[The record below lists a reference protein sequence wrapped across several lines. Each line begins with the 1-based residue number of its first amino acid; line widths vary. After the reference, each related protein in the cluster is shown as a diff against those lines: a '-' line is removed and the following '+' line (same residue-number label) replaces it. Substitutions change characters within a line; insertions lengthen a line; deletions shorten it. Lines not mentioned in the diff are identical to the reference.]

1 MSQQS
6 KADEPSPARVSP
18 FRPFRHPIFRAVW
31 ITSTISN
38 FGGLI
43 EGVGAAWMMV
53 MLAAPASMV
62 ALVQASRTLP
72 VMLLSLAAGAIAD
85 QYDRRRVLIGAQWF
99 LFLVSASLML
109 STWFNLITPWLLL
122 TFTFLIGCGNAFNR
136 PAWQSSVGEMVP
148 REDLAGAVALNSMG
162 FNLARSVGP
171 AVGGLIVAAAGAAA
185 AFAFNVLS
193 YLGLI
198 GVLWRWRPDVP
209 ERTLP
214 RERLFHAMG
223 AGLRYVAM
231 SPHILVVLVRSA
243 LFGLGSIVVQA
254 LLPLV
259 ARDLVGGGSLTY
271 GVLLGAF
278 GIGAVGGALI
288 GSVARRRF
296 STETIVRLA
305 CIAFAV
311 ATAIVGMSTFLPL
324 TLLALAMTGA
334 SWIVVLSSFNVVVQM
349 ASPRWVAG
357 RALALYQMATFGGMS
372 LGSWLWGVVAE
383 DHGVGRA
390 LVLAAVVQ
398 GAAVIIALP
407 FRLADVEDLDLSP
420 LREFNVPETA
430 VPLDARSGPV
440 VITIEYRID
449 EADEV
454 AFLTVMA
461 ERRRIRRRD
470 GARHWH
476 LLRDLADPNRWIER
490 YHTPTWLDYVRHNQR
505 RTRAD
510 ATISEQLRALHHGDG
525 PPAVTRML
533 ERDIGASLGD
543 RLGGILPGLRQ
554 FHW

>member
-1 MSQQS
+1 MNDTTS
-6 KADEPSPARVSP
+6 PPARVSP
-18 FRPFRHPIFRAVW
+18 FRPFRHRIFRWVW

-85 QYDRRRVLIGAQWF
+85 QYDRRRVLIGAQAF
-99 LFLVSASLML
+99 LFLVSAGLML
-109 STWFNLITPWLLL
+109 TTWFNLVTPWLLL

-136 PAWQSSVGEMVP
+136 PAWQSSVPEMVP
-148 REDLAGAVALNSMG
+148 REDLSGAVALNSMG

-193 YLGLI
+193 YLGLF
-198 GVLWRWRPDVP
+198 GVLLRWRPDLP
-209 ERTLP
+209 QQTLP
-214 RERLFHAMG
+214 RERLHHAMS
-223 AGLRYVAM
+223 AGVRYVAM

-243 LFGLGSIVVQA
+243 LFGVGSIAIQA

-259 ARDLVGGGSLTY
+259 ARDLVGGGSFTY

-288 GSVARRRF
+288 GGMARRSG
-296 STETIVRLA
+296 STEAVVRLA
-305 CIAFAV
+305 SAGFAL
-311 ATAIVGMSTFLPL
+311 ATAVIGLSSFLPL
-324 TLLALAMTGA
+324 TLAALAITGGC
-334 SWIVVLSSFNVVVQM
+334 WIIVLSSFNVVVQM

-357 RALALYQMATFGGMS
+357 RAIALYQMATFGGMS
-372 LGSWLWGVVAE
+372 FGSWLWGVLAE
-383 DHGVGRA
+383 EHGIGRT
-390 LVLAAVVQ
+390 LVLAAIVQ
-398 GAAVIIALP
+398 AAAVIAALA
-407 FRLADVEDLDLSP
+407 FRLPEVEDLDLAP
-420 LREFNVPETA
+420 LRDFTAPETD
-430 VPLDARSGPV
+430 VPVDARSGPI
-440 VITIEYRID
+440 VITIEYAID
-449 EADEV
+449 PADEI

-476 LLRDLADPNRWIER
+476 LLRDLAEPTRWLER
-490 YHTPTWLDYVRHNQR
+490 YHVPTWLDYVRHNQR

-510 ATISEQLRALHHGDG
+510 ATVSEQLRALHRGNA
-525 PPAVTRML
+525 PPAVTRL
-533 ERDIGASLGD
+533 IERDIGSSLGD
-543 RLGGILPGLRQ
+543 RIGGILPGLRQ
-554 FHW
+554 VHW

>member
-1 MSQQS
+1 MSRS
-6 KADEPSPARVSP
+6 AEPAPRVSP
-18 FRPFRHPIFRAVW
+18 FRPFRHPIFRWVW

-53 MLAAPASMV
+53 TLAAPASMV

-99 LFLVSASLML
+99 LFAVSAGLML
-109 STWFNLITPWLLL
+109 STWFGVITPWLLL

-148 REDLAGAVALNSMG
+148 REDLSGAVALNSMG

-171 AVGGLIVAAAGAAA
+171 AVGGIIVAAAGAAA

-198 GVLWRWRPDVP
+198 GVLSRWRPDLP
-209 ERTLP
+209 KQTLP
-214 RERLFHAMG
+214 RERLDHAMA

-259 ARDLVGGGSLTY
+259 ARDLVAGGSLTY

-278 GIGAVGGALI
+278 GIGAVGGALF
-288 GSVARRRF
+288 GSVARRRW

-305 CIAFAV
+305 SVTFAIGTSIA
-311 ATAIVGMSTFLPL
+311 GLSTFLPI
-324 TLLALAMTGA
+324 TLLALALTGA
-334 SWIVVLSSFNVVVQM
+334 SWIVALSSFNVVVQM

-357 RALALYQMATFGGMS
+357 RSLALYQMATFGGMS
-372 LGSWLWGVVAE
+372 LGSWVWGVVAE
-383 DHGVGRA
+383 HHGVGRA
-390 LVLAAVVQ
+390 LVLAAIVQAAAIVV
-398 GAAVIIALP
+398 ALP
-407 FRLADVEDLDLSP
+407 FRLAEVENLDLAP
-420 LREFNVPETA
+420 LRDFTAPATEVPT
-430 VPLDARSGPV
+430 DARSGPV
-440 VITIEYRID
+440 VVTIDYVID

-476 LLRDLADPNRWIER
+476 LLRDLGEPTRWIER
-490 YHTPTWLDYVRHNQR
+490 YHVPTWLDYVRHNQR

-510 ATISEQLRALHHGDG
+510 AAVSERLRALHRGDE
-525 PPAVTRML
+525 PPVVTRML
-533 ERDIGASLGD
+533 ERDIGASLRD
-543 RLGGILPGLRQ
+543 RLGGIIPGLRS

>member
-1 MSQQS
+1 MPTTSES
-6 KADEPSPARVSP
+6 APRVSP
-18 FRPFRHPIFRAVW
+18 FRPFRHRIFRWVW

-62 ALVQASRTLP
+62 ALVQASRSLP

-99 LFLVSASLML
+99 LFLVSAGLML
-109 STWFNLITPWLLL
+109 STWFDVITPWLLL

-162 FNLARSVGP
+162 FNVARSVGP
-171 AVGGLIVAAAGAAA
+171 AVGGIIVAAAGAAA

-193 YLGLI
+193 YLGLFA
-198 GVLWRWRPDVP
+198 VLQRWRPDLQKQ
-209 ERTLP
+209 TLP
-214 RERLFHAMG
+214 RERLHHAMG

-231 SPHILVVLVRSA
+231 SPHIMVVLVRST
-243 LFGLGSIVVQA
+243 LYGLGSIAIQA

-259 ARDLVGGGSLTY
+259 AHDLIGGGSLTY

-278 GIGAVGGALI
+278 GIGAVGGALT
-288 GSVARRRF
+288 GSVARRRW

-305 CIAFAV
+305 SIAFAA
-311 ATAIVGMSTFLPL
+311 ATAAVGLSTFLPL
-324 TLLALAMTGA
+324 TLLALAVAGG
-334 SWIVVLSSFNVVVQM
+334 SWVITLSSFNVVVQM
-349 ASPRWVAG
+349 ASPRWVVG
-357 RALALYQMATFGGMS
+357 RTLALYQMATFGGMS

-383 DHGVGRA
+383 DHGIGRA
-390 LVLAAVVQ
+390 LVLAAIVQ
-398 GAAVIIALP
+398 AAALIVALP
-407 FRLADVEDLDLSP
+407 FRLADLEDLDLSP
-420 LREFNVPETA
+420 LREFSEPETA
-430 VPLDARSGPV
+430 VPVDARSGPV
-440 VITIEYRID
+440 VVTIDYVIAE
-449 EADEV
+449 EDEV

-476 LLRDLADPNRWIER
+476 LLRDLARPTRWVER
-490 YHTPTWLDYVRHNQR
+490 YHVPTWLDYVRHNQR

-510 ATISEQLRALHHGDG
+510 AVISEQLRALHRDDR
-525 PPAVTRML
+525 PPKVTRFL

-554 FHW
+554 IHW